1 MGRMTF
7 LPHET
12 GQRGPATRGDKFLH
26 HPMAI

>member
-1 MGRMTF
+1 